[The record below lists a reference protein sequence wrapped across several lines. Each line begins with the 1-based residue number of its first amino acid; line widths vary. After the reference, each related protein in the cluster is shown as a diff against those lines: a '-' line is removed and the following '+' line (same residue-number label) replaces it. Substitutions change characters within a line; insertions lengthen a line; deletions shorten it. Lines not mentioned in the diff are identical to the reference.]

1 MQGSERVPLSAA
13 AANCV
18 PRADVIGAK
27 KSSNVA
33 DAALGAELRLR
44 YDTIYLS
51 TQESGLIKR
60 LYHAPSLVQDDV
72 LL

>member
-1 MQGSERVPLSAA
+1 MSAYD
-13 AANCV
+13 
-18 PRADVIGAK
+18 PYR

-33 DAALGAELRLR
+33 DAALGAELRLQC
-44 YDTIYLS
+44 DTICLS
-51 TQESGLIKR
+51 MQQSSLIKQ